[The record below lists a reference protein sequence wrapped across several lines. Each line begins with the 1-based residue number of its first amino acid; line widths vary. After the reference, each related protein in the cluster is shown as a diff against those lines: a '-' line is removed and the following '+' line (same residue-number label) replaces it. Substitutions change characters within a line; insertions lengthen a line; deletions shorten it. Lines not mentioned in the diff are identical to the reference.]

1 MIKVTIGNQ
10 TYEFLSSDFK
20 YQFPVLYKLYC
31 IEESPDET
39 HEINFDEN
47 PHSIIT
53 PWTFKK
59 YVDLLDL
66 IRGHLTPIP
75 EHKNLVF
82 LKRFDPDTDTTEL
95 SFDLPEFHAS
105 LDGDRFVVGLD
116 SSFGKFFFDLENDKT
131 GPDGEKK
138 KRGLNLGSLTRTIEF
153 IGWFLPLNLCGARL
167 AQHTHRQNSSR
178 TGYTNSKMSA
188 ILVPKKKSEKTEPV
202 VTTKKSEKTEPVVT
216 TKKRPR
222 VYKKTRR
229 IKRKK
234 NN

>member
-10 TYEFLSSDFK
+10 THKFSSSDFK
-20 YQFPVLYKLYC
+20 YQFPVLYKLYS

-53 PWTFKK
+53 PWVFKK

-66 IRGHLTPIP
+66 IRDHLTPIP

-82 LKRFDPDTDTTEL
+82 LKRFDPDTDTAEL

-105 LDGDRFVVGLD
+105 LNGDRFVVGLD

-138 KRGLNLGSLTRTIEF
+138 KRGLNLGSLTRTAEF

-178 TGYTNSKMSA
+178 TGYTTSKMSA
-188 ILVPKKKSEKTEPV
+188 ILVPKEKP
-202 VTTKKSEKTEPVVT
+202 EKTEPVVT

-222 VYKKTRR
+222 VYKKTRQT
-229 IKRKK
+229 KRKK